1 LGPDPKQQHLL
12 SVGAKLITGGELMLH
27 EGHSLKE
34 KDTVSQSGIKILSF
48 HIVNLDQLQI

>member
-1 LGPDPKQQHLL
+1 
-12 SVGAKLITGGELMLH
+12 MLH